1 MRYTIVSETN
11 HPIVVT
17 NIFYLLVVS
26 PGRLVSQKCSDTP
39 CGCQAP
45 PRRLVSQKCS
55 DTPRGCQ
62 APPRRLVSQKCSD
75 TPRGCQ
81 APPSGCQAPPQN
93 LNWTDC

>member
-11 HPIVVT
+11 HPIVDT

-26 PGRLVSQKCSDTP
+26 PGRLV
-39 CGCQAP
+39 
-45 PRRLVSQKCS
+45 RQKCS

-81 APPSGCQAPPQN
+81 APPRGCQAPPQIP
-93 LNWTDC
+93 NWTNC

>member
-11 HPIVVT
+11 HPIVDT

-26 PGRLVSQKCSDTP
+26 PD
-39 CGCQAP
+39 
-45 PRRLVSQKCS
+45 
-55 DTPRGCQ
+55 
-62 APPRRLVSQKCSD
+62 RLVSQKCSD